1 MKTVRLALRAR
12 IIAVLMPFAL
22 FAAAAGAE
30 DKTVALAAGDVPAA
44 VLTVPSQ
51 AKIYSNPPK
60 TTIVASGMFLSIWDV
75 PNAANAADALA
86 LVAATI
92 QGDVLQFQA
101 VQTNALTV
109 ADAPAFHLIG
119 TGVEADDGDPSTADV
134 VVFAVGGH
142 AFMACVHGEH
152 NDASRERDPMLAALQ
167 TVRAP

>member
-1 MKTVRLALRAR
+1 MKQVRLASRVR
-12 IIAVLMPFAL
+12 IFAVWMPFAL

-30 DKTVALAAGDVPAA
+30 DKTVTLTAGDAPAA
-44 VLTVPSQ
+44 VLTVPAQ

-60 TTIVASGMFLSIWDV
+60 TTIVAPGMFLSLWSV
-75 PNAANAADALA
+75 SGPANAADALP
-86 LVAATI
+86 LVAAAI

-101 VQTNALTV
+101 GQTNALTV

-134 VVFAVGGH
+134 VVFAVADH

-152 NDASRERDPMLAALQ
+152 NDASREREPMLAALR
-167 TVRAP
+167 TVHAP